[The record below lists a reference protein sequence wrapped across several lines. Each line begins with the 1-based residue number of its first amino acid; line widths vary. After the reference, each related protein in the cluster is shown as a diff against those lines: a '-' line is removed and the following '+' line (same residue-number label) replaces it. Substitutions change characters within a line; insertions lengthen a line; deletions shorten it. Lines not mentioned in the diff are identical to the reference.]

1 MVKALGKGIRVV
13 ARDDA
18 EYVEFVAAVQDG
30 LRRTAY
36 LLTGDWGV
44 AADVTQEALIKLY
57 VAWPRLE
64 RGAGLAAYA
73 RRAVVALTV
82 VPGRRRPL
90 RHDRGGGRTPLMAA
104 LERLAPRQRA
114 CVVLRCFEEL
124 SGAET
129 ADALRCSGTV
139 VTAETS
145 RAIAA
150 LRRELERRGLPGMSA
165 AAMEGAA

>member
-1 MVKALGKGIRVV
+1 MKALGKGIRVV

-44 AADVTQEALIKLY
+44 AADVTREALTRLY

-73 RRAVVALTV
+73 RRAVVALTLEQRSV
-82 VPGRRRPL
+82 RASQVRVAG
-90 RHDRGGGRTPLMAA
+90 DGAA
-104 LERLAPRQRA
+104 LMEALQRLPARQRA

-124 SGAET
+124 TSAET
-129 ADALRCSGTV
+129 AQALRCSEGA
-139 VTAETS
+139 VTSDTS
-145 RAIAA
+145 RAIAG
-150 LRRELERRGLPGMSA
+150 LRRELERRGLPGMST
-165 AAMEGAA
+165 AAMEGVA